1 VYHEQ
6 LNFLEKG
13 LYHRSTDSSMA
24 YEQTDEAGEH
34 IDEAGQQE
42 TEELQSAADQGT
54 ETPDATK
61 QTSQTPSA
69 KTSTV
74 KTTSVQ
80 QSTRKRK
87 RTLDEFELRML
98 KSIEAGDQ
106 EDRNMK
112 FFKGILPSVQKFNDN
127 QIVDFQMGVLQVIKN
142 IQNAVSIPT
151 TQRQQLQIYTSSYSQ
166 QQTQQ
171 YPCNNPLQNS
181 QQYQSSGLSYTPLLS
196 RVSSQHQMI
205 PSSNNSTNIISPPYL
220 SPDSN
225 DTQSTSNYTNLSS
238 PFSQN
243 SDIDF

>member
-1 VYHEQ
+1 
-6 LNFLEKG
+6 
-13 LYHRSTDSSMA
+13 
-24 YEQTDEAGEH
+24 
-34 IDEAGQQE
+34 
-42 TEELQSAADQGT
+42 
-54 ETPDATK
+54 
-61 QTSQTPSA
+61 
-69 KTSTV
+69 
-74 KTTSVQ
+74 
-80 QSTRKRK
+80 
-87 RTLDEFELRML
+87 
-98 KSIEAGDQ
+98 
-106 EDRNMK
+106 MK